1 MAALEG
7 EVQQA
12 TAVIAVAETLLAAVY
27 VPGHT
32 QDKPLSALSAPTAGV
47 TSCPYK
53 TVRVRG
59 VAWTNAGQF
68 LTIKLRQGVGTLGT
82 AVAPANGFTNT
93 VSATGIV
100 ALPDMPVPF
109 EFVDFAPAGLNYT
122 LTCSATAGGTTV
134 ITNYSVTGYDG

>member
-1 MAALEG
+1 VAALEG

-32 QDKPLSALSAPTAGV
+32 QDKPLSAVSAPTAGV
-47 TSCPYK
+47 TSCPFK

-59 VAWTNAGQF
+59 IVWSNTGVF
-68 LTIKLRQGVGTLGT
+68 LTVILRRGVGTLGT
-82 AVAPANGFTNT
+82 AIAPAFGFTNT
-93 VSATGIV
+93 VSATGVI
-100 ALPDMPVPF
+100 ALPDVPVPF

-122 LTCSATAGGTTV
+122 LTCSSSIGATTV

>member
-1 MAALEG
+1 VAALEG

-12 TAVIAVAETLLAAVY
+12 TAVIAVGETLLAAVY
-27 VPGHT
+27 VPGHSL
-32 QDKPLSALSAPTAGV
+32 DKPLSAISAPTAGV

-53 TVRVRG
+53 IVRVRG

-68 LTIKLRQGVGTLGT
+68 LTIRLRQGVGILGT
-82 AVAPANGFTNT
+82 AVAPAAGFTNM
-93 VSATGIV
+93 VSATGVV
-100 ALPDMPVPF
+100 AVSDAPVPF

-122 LTCSATAGGTTV
+122 LTCSAGAGGTTV

>member
-1 MAALEG
+1 VAALEG

-12 TAVIAVAETLLAAVY
+12 TAIIAVAETLLAAVY

-32 QDKPLSALSAPTAGV
+32 QDKSLSAIAAPTAGV
-47 TSCPYK
+47 TSCPFK

-59 VAWTNAGQF
+59 IAWSNASVF

-82 AVAPANGFTNT
+82 AIAPAFGFTNT
-93 VSATGIV
+93 ASATV
-100 ALPDMPVPF
+100 PDVPVPF

-122 LTCSATAGGTTV
+122 LTCSSSTGATTV